1 MHGATSPLAKPS
13 MALNRAHGFTGGLV
27 GQFFG
32 ALMVSQV
39 DIFIEKPFSVVTLS
53 CIPASHP
60 IVGASQNTLQRL
72 RSNMSTTRKT
82 SDSLARPETEKPPA
96 LTLADKARKLVARD
110 RDFDE
115 RSLCMVCTNVIR
127 PGGVTTCTKWWVA
140 GMGAQNVRTD
150 IALLLQRC
158 DAFNAFDH
166 GHQSFL

>member
-1 MHGATSPLAKPS
+1 
-13 MALNRAHGFTGGLV
+13 
-27 GQFFG
+27 
-32 ALMVSQV
+32 MVSQV
-39 DIFIEKPFSVVTLS
+39 DTFIEKPFSVLTLS

-82 SDSLARPETEKPPA
+82 SLSLAKPETEKPPA
-96 LTLADKARKLVARD
+96 LTPADKTRKLVARD

-115 RSLCMVCTNVIR
+115 RWLSMECTKVIR

-140 GMGAQNVRTD
+140 GMGAPYVGTD

-158 DAFNAFDH
+158 DAINAFDH
-166 GHQSFL
+166 GHQSFW